1 MSPRWLLIG
10 ITRKEIREKKYR
22 MPTDN
27 YITLDRG
34 DFGPFREKDIDFKG
48 DCFDISLWNRIFTIF
63 GPESFDAILMDGG
76 LFGLRR
82 VDDIIKMKRKLLKEN
97 GLIYNFTSSIGDRV
111 LCPLGRNLLFYKI
124 ERKYYTIKYMEDVFD
139 TMEAYS
145 LADTLKKGLRIIV

>member
-10 ITRKEIREKKYR
+10 ITRKEIRQKGYI
-22 MPTDN
+22 MPIDN
-27 YITLDRG
+27 FITLDRG
-34 DFGPFREKDIDFKG
+34 DFGPFREGDIDFKG

-82 VDDIIKMKRKLLKEN
+82 VDDVIKIKRKLLKKE
-97 GLIYNFTSSIGDRV
+97 GIIYNFTSSIGDRV

-124 ERKYYTIKYMEDVFD
+124 ERKHYTIQYMEEVFD

-145 LADTLKKGLRIIV
+145 LADTLKKGLRMIV